1 MNSGRPRRVLAVTGS
16 SGGHIFPAVSVIE
29 RLCAGVRVTE
39 AVLVLPEKTALPS
52 AEKKCAGLRSAALP
66 YPPPALRRV
75 LGGYAVLLYLPA
87 VFLKSFFLLVYFR
100 PDVVA
105 GFGSVYS
112 VPMILLARLLGIRTI
127 IHEQNV
133 IPGKANLF
141 LSYLCDR
148 IAVSFDGT
156 IGRLGRAGVKAV
168 LTGNPLRS
176 GLRKVERAEAAA
188 FLGMEARK
196 FTVLVTGGSQGSSR
210 INDSF
215 VRAVSL
221 LEARDKL
228 QIIHLTGSKDYRAVK
243 EAYAGCGADAR
254 VFEFLASME
263 YAYSAADLIIS
274 RAGAM
279 TVSEIIYY
287 GIPAVIIP
295 YPFAGKHQD
304 ANAGVL
310 KRSGLAEVIA
320 NVEVSPEALRGI
332 LEKAL
337 LGRGR
342 SETAS
347 GAGGD
352 AAGLLAEEIISLTC
366 R

>member
-1 MNSGRPRRVLAVTGS
+1 MSRGRPRRVLIVTGR

-29 RLCAGVRVTE
+29 RLCSVGADTVM
-39 AVLVLPEKTALPS
+39 VLPERTALPS
-52 AEKKCAGLRSAALP
+52 AESGRSCMRSVTLP
-66 YPPPALRRV
+66 YPPAAMRRI
-75 LGGYAVLLYLPA
+75 LGGYAVLLYMPLI
-87 VFLKSFFLLVYFR
+87 FLKSLFLLVCFR

-105 GFGSVYS
+105 GFGSVCS
-112 VPMILLARLLGIRTI
+112 VPMVFLAHLLGVRTI

-141 LSYLCDR
+141 LSRFCDR
-148 IAVSFDGT
+148 IAVSFEGT
-156 IGRLGRAGVKAV
+156 AGRLGRAGSKAV

-176 GLRKVERAEAAA
+176 GLRRVEKKEALA
-188 FLGMEARK
+188 FFGLDARK

-210 INDSF
+210 INDCF
-215 VRAVSL
+215 ARAVGL
-221 LEARDKL
+221 LAERDRL
-228 QIIHLTGSKDYRAVK
+228 QIVHLTGRGDYSAVR
-243 EAYAGCGADAR
+243 EAYAGCGAEAR

-263 YAYSAADLIIS
+263 YAYSAADLIIA

-287 GIPAVIIP
+287 GIPAIIIP
-295 YPFAGKHQD
+295 YPFAGRHQD

-310 KRSGLAEVIA
+310 ERSGLAEVIA
-320 NVEVSPEALRGI
+320 DEGVSPEALRAA

-337 LGRGR
+337 SGRAPRG
-342 SETAS
+342 SAP
-347 GAGGD
+347 GAGVD
-352 AAGLLAEEIISLTC
+352 AAGMLAEEIISLTC